1 MGTHIR
7 SKRRAVWGIS
17 FGLVLLVGCG
27 DSAYSPSGS
36 NGVARDRVARG
47 PVAPRRFVTVPQTA
61 VDTAAANVAPWAT
74 IAFPADVSLDAR
86 LLIITADGTDP
97 AFTAIVEGLQYLG
110 TPFDVLNAS
119 TDPELTADRLATG
132 NRGHYYGIFLDRGNL
147 STGTTSAFSTAEWG
161 VLTDYEARFQ
171 VRRVALYAYPE
182 AIYGLA
188 PAGGPID
195 TTMGPLSLHCTD
207 SGAAVFAD
215 TNCTSGI
222 TVVGA
227 YAYPAVA
234 TGSTTVPILVD
245 GVGNILGATF
255 TDAFAREYLALT
267 FAQSPSLVHSL
278 SLIHDLVRWV
288 TRGIFLG
295 ERHVYLTSQIDDL
308 FLASDLYPYCG
319 DCADG
324 GADGAPPAG
333 SAPVSVI
340 GDGGTAQGLTY
351 RITEFDMQALADWQ
365 AGPRASPLTA
375 DLRFDWALNGVG
387 SSASDPLTIRART
400 LGSAFKWISHTWDH
414 ALLDSISY
422 ANALAEFT
430 RNDTVVSTLG
440 LQPYDIRSLVTPSIS
455 GLDNPDAIRAAFDAG
470 IRFMVGDTSVAGWN
484 NPTPNAGIYS
494 SFQPEVLIIPRRPT
508 NLFYNVSTPDK
519 WQAEYNAIYRSYWG
533 RDLSYSEILDFE
545 SNVLLQDLLRGA
557 NDPWMFHQ
565 ANTRNYGG
573 GQSLL
578 TDLEDNL
585 LAKYA
590 AASKVPVV
598 SDTMDVL
605 GNRVAMRMAYDRSQ
619 AAAVIGPGAQIT
631 VSVLNAASVP
641 VTGLCTP
648 TAETYGSDTI
658 AYLDLAAGGAA
669 TFPLGNC
676 NAGAGGAD
684 GGADA
689 GAGGAVGNT
698 GVGGTLGSGGAI
710 GVGGQSGTGG
720 AVATGM
726 GGDVGM
732 GGTGGAVNGGIGG
745 NLGAGG
751 ILAAGGSPGFGGAV
765 NVGTGGDLGSGGALG
780 AGGVLGSGGAGVGGE
795 QVGVGGAAGSG
806 AGGDLDSGAIALGG
820 ASGVAG
826 FTGNG
831 GGGAG
836 TGGEGGQSTDATS
849 GGMGGDAAIGGMN
862 GALADA
868 GPTPA
873 NPSRSGGCS
882 CSLAESSPGAS
893 VFGLVVAVAG
903 LMTRGRRRA
912 KSSAARKA
920 S

>member
-1 MGTHIR
+1 METHIR
-7 SKRRAVWGIS
+7 SKRGVVWGVGVS
-17 FGLVLLVGCG
+17 LVLLVGCG
-27 DSAYSPSGS
+27 DSVYSQSGS
-36 NGVARDRVARG
+36 NGIARDQVARG
-47 PVAPRRFVTVPQTA
+47 PVAPRRFVTTPQTA
-61 VDTAAANVAPWAT
+61 VDTAAATVAPWTT

-110 TPFDVLNAS
+110 TPFDVLNAT

-132 NRGHYYGIFLDRGNL
+132 SRGHYYGIFLDRGNL
-147 STGTTSAFSTAEWG
+147 STGTVSAFSTAEWG

-182 AIYGLA
+182 AIYGLTPVGA
-188 PAGGPID
+188 PID
-195 TTMGPLSLHCTD
+195 TTMGPLSIHCTA

-227 YAYPAVA
+227 YAYPAMA
-234 TGSTTVPILVD
+234 TGTATVPILVD
-245 GVGNILGATF
+245 GVGNVLGATF
-255 TDAFAREYLALT
+255 TDLFSREYLALT

-288 TRGIFLG
+288 TRGVFLG

-308 FLASDLYPYCG
+308 FLASDLYPYCS
-319 DCADG
+319 DCVDG
-324 GADGAPPAG
+324 GIDGAPPAG
-333 SAPVSVI
+333 SAPVII
-340 GDGGTAQGLTY
+340 GDAGALPGLTY
-351 RITEFDMQALADWQ
+351 RITELDMQALADWQ
-365 AGPRASPLTA
+365 AATRASPLTA

-387 SSASDPLTIRART
+387 ASASDPLTTLTRT
-400 LGSAFKWISHTWDH
+400 LGSTFKWISHTWDH
-414 ALLDSISY
+414 ALLDNISY
-422 ANALAEFT
+422 TNALAEFT
-430 RNDTVVSTLG
+430 LNDNLVSALG

-455 GLDNPDAIRAAFDAG
+455 GLDNPDAINAAFDAG
-470 IRFMVGDTSVAGWN
+470 IRYMVGDTSVAGWN

-494 SFQPEVLIIPRRPT
+494 TFQPQVLIIPRRPT

-519 WQAEYNAIYRSYWG
+519 WQLEYNAIYRSYWG

-545 SNVLLQDLLRGA
+545 SNLLLQDLLRGA

-578 TDLEDNL
+578 TDLHGSL

-605 GNRVAMRMAYDRSQ
+605 GNRVAMRMNYDRSL
-619 AAAVIGPGAQIT
+619 AAGVIGPGAQLT
-631 VSVLNAASVP
+631 VSVVNAASVP

-648 TAETYGSDTI
+648 TSETYAGDTI
-658 AYLDLAAGGAA
+658 AYVDLPAGGAA

-684 GGADA
+684 AGAD
-689 GAGGAVGNT
+689 GAAGNT
-698 GVGGTLGSGGAI
+698 GVGGTLGSGGAV
-710 GVGGQSGTGG
+710 GVGGQVGTGG

-726 GGDVGM
+726 GGDGAA
-732 GGTGGAVNGGIGG
+732 GGTGGAVNGGVGG
-745 NLGAGG
+745 NLGTGGMLGAGG
-751 ILAAGGSPGFGGAV
+751 GLGAGGAV
-765 NVGTGGDLGSGGALG
+765 SVGSGGGPGSGGALG
-780 AGGVLGSGGAGVGGE
+780 MGGDPGSGAGGAGGQ
-795 QVGVGGAAGSG
+795 QVGVGGAGSG
-806 AGGDLDSGAIALGG
+806 DGVDSGALSLGG
-820 ASGVAG
+820 ANGTAG
-826 FTGNG
+826 FTGSD
-831 GGGAG
+831 GGAE
-836 TGGEGGQSTDATS
+836 TGGEGGRSADAGN
-849 GGMGGDAAIGGMN
+849 GGVSGDAAIGGMN
-862 GALADA
+862 GALSDA
-868 GPTPA
+868 GQTPT
-873 NPSRSGGCS
+873 NPSPNGGCS
-882 CSLAESSPGAS
+882 CSLAERSPGAS
-893 VFGLVVAVAG
+893 AFGLIIVVAG

-912 KSSAARKA
+912 RATAARKT